1 MKQAAKG
8 IWTGM
13 SGEIEPFDNSPLTIY
28 DMERYG
34 VDMCITKPSQIGMLN
49 EMGAAL
55 VDKYPDKF
63 GACCSDQTLK
73 LKVWRGEAEWSLE
86 AAIEEI
92 DAALKTGK
100 YVGIGEFLPK
110 PITSKSVEVAGGQV
124 ASGDYTFRER
134 LGHIRRFCDLAAKHD
149 VTIDFHESS
158 GRQWG
163 GGTYGGYGLLSK
175 IAAEYPDVSII
186 ICHGGGH
193 TEAGIKA
200 ACSAAGRENVYLECG
215 DWPAEY
221 FEIALKNPNIG
232 VTQVIWGHDY
242 GNVPQYITAH
252 PGEEY
257 HPSSYPTLR
266 MRKWPLVPSYQTDF
280 WGWSLHQI
288 HKIRDWVT
296 QDEINLIMGGNAAKI
311 FKLPVPHPRMFPEGR
326 PDLWGIHWEKSIP
339 FLPAEQI
346 QNPDKPYR
354 W

>member
-1 MKQAAKG
+1 MDSVQLRLWYPFSQQVREYSLVLRFAAYHADILRFRGQRPFQHDFVALMAVGDDNYVAGFIHFQFREDFRKLRDYG
-8 IWTGM
+8 RVCL
-13 SGEIEPFDNSPLTIY
+13 GE
-28 DMERYG
+28 
-34 VDMCITKPSQIGMLN
+34 
-49 EMGAAL
+49 
-55 VDKYPDKF
+55 
-63 GACCSDQTLK
+63 
-73 LKVWRGEAEWSLE
+73 SL
-86 AAIEEI
+86 
-92 DAALKTGK
+92 
-100 YVGIGEFLPK
+100 GIGEFLPK

-175 IAAEYPDVSII
+175 IAAEYSDVPVI

-232 VTQVIWGHDY
+232 ITQVIWGHDY

-252 PGEEY
+252 PGEKY
-257 HPSSYPTLR
+257 HPASYPTLR
-266 MRKWPLVPSYQTDF
+266 MRKFPLVPTYQTDF

-296 QDEINLIMGGNAAKI
+296 QDEINLILGGNAAKI
-311 FKLPVPHPRMFPEGR
+311 FKLSVPHPRMFPEGR
-326 PDLWGIHWEKSIP
+326 PDIWGIHWEKSIP
-339 FLPAEQI
+339 FLPTDQI